1 MAVYVA
7 ARDLAGKL
15 AFIGTHQFVII
26 VPDSG
31 STPPITIPN
40 GKSISARNMGDG
52 KFGYVIGAQNKGR
65 LVVEFFDVS
74 DYRATLEYFNPKKY
88 RKWNKPD
95 LDAELSP
102 VRHKDTDAEFI
113 QRVLFLVNN
122 YIINERE
129 DNIPYPF
136 AGLSVNSNSWAQSL
150 IPAANGQV
158 NSNFSGLDV
167 SHSLRIPPIYFQA
180 ICPDRPRP
188 KVNQ

>member
-7 ARDLAGKL
+7 ARDLAGRI
-15 AFIGTHQFVII
+15 AFIGTHQFIII

-31 STPPITIPN
+31 STPPIKVAN
-40 GKSISARNMGDG
+40 GKSLFPKNLGNG

-65 LVVEFFDVS
+65 LVVEFFEVS

-88 RKWNKPD
+88 RKWHKPD
-95 LDAELSP
+95 LDAELKL
-102 VRHKDTDAEFI
+102 VKHQGTDSEFI
-113 QRVLFLVNN
+113 RRILFLVNN
-122 YIINERE
+122 YIINEQE

-150 IPAANGQV
+150 IHVAKGQV
-158 NSNFSGLDV
+158 GSNFSGLDA
-167 SHSLRIPPIYFQA
+167 SHTLRVPPIYFQA
-180 ICPDRPRP
+180 YCPRVPRP